1 MAENAL
7 SIKVDMSAVDQILW
21 GLLQDVYSI
30 HSHVISDIKRNVPGH
45 IAGTVS
51 KKYNVKKSEVL
62 ACLAKRRADE
72 YHRGRNAR
80 RANTRFSVRGHRLT
94 SMQFVF
100 TAASWQ
106 YWETWSKALDRKTL
120 RQKKKEGK
128 LEDYLRA
135 RAAEGN
141 ILPADQAK
149 RKKNFRGKNAKQYW
163 VKVET
168 YKNQPATWQATD
180 AYRVFTLFRGG
191 ENRLAVAKKGERK
204 YLLPKSSSIPQA
216 ILNPEVVS
224 VWQPYLEKYIGDR
237 IVHHAKQ
244 YLNGSNYIR

>member
-1 MAENAL
+1 MAEKES

-62 ACLAKRRADE
+62 ASLAKRRADE

-80 RANTRFSVRGHRLT
+80 RANTRFSVRGYRLT
-94 SMQFVF
+94 SLQFVF

-106 YWETWSKALDRKTL
+106 YWETWSKGLTKAEVK
-120 RQKKKEGK
+120 KAKKENR

-141 ILPADQAK
+141 ILPKDQAK
-149 RKKNFRGKNAKQYW
+149 RKKNFRKNAQQYW

-168 YKNQPATWQATD
+168 YRKRPALWQATD
-180 AYRVFTLFRGG
+180 AYRVFTLFRGR
-191 ENRLAVAKKGERK
+191 ENRLAIAKKGERE
-204 YLLPKSSSIPQA
+204 YLQPKSSSIPQA

-224 VWQPYLEKYIGDR
+224 VWQPYLEKYIVDR
-237 IVHHAKQ
+237 LVHHAKQ
-244 YLNGSNYIR
+244 YLSGSSYIR

>member
-45 IAGTVS
+45 IAGSVS

-106 YWETWSKALDRKTL
+106 YWETWSKALDQKTL

-149 RKKNFRGKNAKQYW
+149 RKKNFRGKNAQQYW

-168 YKNQPATWQATD
+168 YKKQPATWQATD

-191 ENRLAVAKKGERK
+191 ENRLAVAKKGERE

-244 YLNGSNYIR
+244 YLDGSNYIR

>member
-1 MAENAL
+1 MAEKES
-7 SIKVDMSAVDQILW
+7 SIKVDMSAVDQITWRLM
-21 GLLQDVYSI
+21 QDVYAI
-30 HSHVISDIKRNVPGH
+30 HSHVISDIRHNVPGH

-80 RANTRFSVRGHRLT
+80 RANTRFSVRGYRLT
-94 SMQFVF
+94 SLQFVF

-141 ILPADQAK
+141 ILPKDQAK
-149 RKKNFRGKNAKQYW
+149 RKKNFRKNAEQYW

-168 YKNQPATWQATD
+168 YRKRPALWQATD
-180 AYRVFTLFRGG
+180 AYRVFTLFRGR
-191 ENRLAVAKKGERK
+191 ENRLAIAKKGERE
-204 YLLPKSSSIPQA
+204 YLQPKSSSIPQA

-224 VWQPYLEKYIGDR
+224 VWQPYLEKYIVDR
-237 IVHHAKQ
+237 LVHHAKQ
-244 YLNGSNYIR
+244 YLNGSSYIR